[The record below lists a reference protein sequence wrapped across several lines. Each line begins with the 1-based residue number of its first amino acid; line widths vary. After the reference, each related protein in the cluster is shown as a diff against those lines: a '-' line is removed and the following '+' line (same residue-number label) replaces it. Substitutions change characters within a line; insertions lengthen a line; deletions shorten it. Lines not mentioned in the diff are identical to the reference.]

1 MAVFILGTVT
11 QELGRIGDLQC
22 SVCNSKRT
30 FDAAARYSY
39 FEVVIFGVAGF
50 TQYSIMC
57 AACRTSWPLD
67 RKQAKAFK
75 KEGLL
80 PPPDV
85 PPLRRFGLLA
95 MAVVVFALI
104 SLNKFGPLITAGS
117 ILAAVTVFALPGVI
131 KGVRSKGVKGYTK
144 EAITADRPVSL
155 FESVGG
161 LPAER
166 VPGRELYRKCPA
178 CGLNNAATDSQCER
192 CGASLAAL
200 RGAGV
205 RTDA

>member
-1 MAVFILGTVT
+1 MAVFVFGTET
-11 QELGRIGDLQC
+11 QTLGRMGDLQC
-22 SVCNSKRT
+22 SVCNSKRP
-30 FDAAARYSY
+30 FNAAARYAY
-39 FEVVIFGVAGF
+39 FEVAVFGVAGF
-50 TQYSIMC
+50 AQYSIMC
-57 AACRTSWPLD
+57 AACKTSWPLD

-80 PPPDV
+80 PQPDV

-95 MAVVVFALI
+95 MALVIGALI

-131 KGVRSKGVKGYTK
+131 KGVRSKGIKGYTK
-144 EAITADRPVSL
+144 EAVAADRPVSL

-166 VPGRELYRKCPA
+166 VTERDLYRKCPA

-192 CGASLAAL
+192 CGAALAAP
-200 RGAGV
+200 RGTGV
-205 RTDA
+205 RTGA